1 MKRIIAAIAVLLS
14 VMCFAYAYRLQ
25 VLGMIQTDVVA
36 VSDRNLAKTLQKG
49 ADGDKEPDPVTLEK
63 FRAGDTVYR
72 RGNNL
77 YLGPKKERIQG
88 EYPFYTGDGTG
99 IWYFQ
104 ATGSL
109 MTDDFM
115 EYEPYAGL
123 FVSDGTAF
131 DDEGVGQDEDTY
143 IFAKLN
149 NGLYMNTV
157 PITIRSNGLDHA
169 LRLGSL
175 ICFREDDL
183 SAYGYAGERLV
194 YSDLKNLG
202 SAKVVIR
209 DNTYDYHS
217 FVRLIGAVHDPSE
230 PAARDE
236 KPEETMAAEEGIH
249 SEADRHTGSGQ
260 SEGDG
265 AEEMETEDGDDSS
278 KDGSGTD
285 GSRKKKM
292 TAIPFSPVKNWMQK
306 VPISLTKEIPSRE
319 MVSQSAFLMP
329 EEAAETVLVLLVPVI
344 HREAVPAMEAVSQ
357 IPVIIPAVKT
367 AAAPILI
374 TVVPRGEPV
383 PEAEAVLEAETI
395 TVPPEAAEPVMIWE
409 PEAVITA
416 IRKAAEAPTVVTEA
430 AVIPQKAAVPA
441 TATAPAMEMSENQWF
456 LSQMPKQMY
465 IMYTATWRSRIR
477 ICV

>member
-1 MKRIIAAIAVLLS
+1 
-14 VMCFAYAYRLQ
+14 
-25 VLGMIQTDVVA
+25 
-36 VSDRNLAKTLQKG
+36 
-49 ADGDKEPDPVTLEK
+49 
-63 FRAGDTVYR
+63 
-72 RGNNL
+72 
-77 YLGPKKERIQG
+77 
-88 EYPFYTGDGTG
+88 
-99 IWYFQ
+99 
-104 ATGSL
+104 
-109 MTDDFM
+109 
-115 EYEPYAGL
+115 
-123 FVSDGTAF
+123 
-131 DDEGVGQDEDTY
+131 
-143 IFAKLN
+143 
-149 NGLYMNTV
+149 
-157 PITIRSNGLDHA
+157 
-169 LRLGSL
+169 
-175 ICFREDDL
+175 
-183 SAYGYAGERLV
+183 
-194 YSDLKNLG
+194 
-202 SAKVVIR
+202 
-209 DNTYDYHS
+209 
-217 FVRLIGAVHDPSE
+217 
-230 PAARDE
+230 
-236 KPEETMAAEEGIH
+236 
-249 SEADRHTGSGQ
+249 
-260 SEGDG
+260 
-265 AEEMETEDGDDSS
+265 
-278 KDGSGTD
+278 
-285 GSRKKKM
+285 M

>member
-77 YLGPKKERIQG
+77 YLGPKKDRIQG

-183 SAYGYAGERLV
+183 SAYGYAGECLV

-230 PAARDE
+230 SAARDE
-236 KPEETMAAEEGIH
+236 KPEETMAAEEGIR

-260 SEGDG
+260 SEGD
-265 AEEMETEDGDDSS
+265 
-278 KDGSGTD
+278 
-285 GSRKKKM
+285 
-292 TAIPFSPVKNWMQK
+292 
-306 VPISLTKEIPSRE
+306 
-319 MVSQSAFLMP
+319 
-329 EEAAETVLVLLVPVI
+329 
-344 HREAVPAMEAVSQ
+344 
-357 IPVIIPAVKT
+357 
-367 AAAPILI
+367 
-374 TVVPRGEPV
+374 
-383 PEAEAVLEAETI
+383 
-395 TVPPEAAEPVMIWE
+395 
-409 PEAVITA
+409 
-416 IRKAAEAPTVVTEA
+416 
-430 AVIPQKAAVPA
+430 
-441 TATAPAMEMSENQWF
+441 
-456 LSQMPKQMY
+456 
-465 IMYTATWRSRIR
+465 
-477 ICV
+477 